1 MLCVAYPALLGLD
14 VAAIGLV
21 QPEPKAAQRTHIV
34 ARLADHL
41 VNLLLATSDVIT
53 WRRLLTTSDVIT
65 WRRLLM
71 SSGAIT
77 WQRFLMSSGAITWH
91 LLVSSGALPWCFQPT
106 SNGVDPWRFMS
117 GCAGP
122 WCPLMTGGDITRRLP
137 LPRGVLI

>member
-1 MLCVAYPALLGLD
+1 MLSVAYPALLGLD

-41 VNLLLATSDVIT
+41 VNLLLA
-53 WRRLLTTSDVIT
+53 TSDVIT

>member
-1 MLCVAYPALLGLD
+1 MLSVAYPALLGLD

-53 WRRLLTTSDVIT
+53 WRRLL
-65 WRRLLM
+65 M

-91 LLVSSGALPWCFQPT
+91 LLVSSGALP
-106 SNGVDPWRFMS
+106 
-117 GCAGP
+117 
-122 WCPLMTGGDITRRLP
+122 
-137 LPRGVLI
+137 

>member
-53 WRRLLTTSDVIT
+53 WRRLL
-65 WRRLLM
+65 M

-91 LLVSSGALPWCFQPT
+91 LLVSSGALP
-106 SNGVDPWRFMS
+106 
-117 GCAGP
+117 
-122 WCPLMTGGDITRRLP
+122 
-137 LPRGVLI
+137 

>member
-65 WRRLLM
+65 WRRLLTTSDVIAWRRLLM

-91 LLVSSGALPWCFQPT
+91 LLVSSGALP
-106 SNGVDPWRFMS
+106 
-117 GCAGP
+117 
-122 WCPLMTGGDITRRLP
+122 
-137 LPRGVLI
+137 